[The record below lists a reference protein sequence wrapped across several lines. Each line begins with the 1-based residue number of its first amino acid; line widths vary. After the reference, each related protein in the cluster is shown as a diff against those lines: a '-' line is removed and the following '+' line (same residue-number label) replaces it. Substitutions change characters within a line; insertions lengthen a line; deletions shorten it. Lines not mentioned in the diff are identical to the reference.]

1 MKKYLQGFLIGA
13 VGLTGVMVQGDVG
26 LAKEKEKVSTEQKK
40 IEDFTKQSSKILQS
54 LMETNDKLKMLNT
67 KVYIVSYDRV
77 KKDITH
83 EVSGHETLN
92 EIAEVYGINETTLAM
107 DNELEPTENG
117 FKLKKGQKIEIKE
130 QVERV
135 SKEIFLNEEKDIKD
149 EIKSQKLLNPKVES
163 EMSHKKYTQNK
174 NNEMSSEIKDKVEA
188 QIGVKSSSK
197 ELQILEEKQRK
208 LEEKLEKLRE
218 KERKQLI
225 ASGLSEK
232 EAKKQQLSGEN
243 SNVSS
248 NFVASSELSPE
259 LNKKYQKSLAYAET
273 LLGVPYVFGGTSEF
287 GIDCSGY
294 IYKSYNAGGI
304 PVPRTTA
311 EGFYNMS
318 DKISNPKVGDLVFF
332 SNTYRAGIS
341 HIGIYIGDGKMI
353 NAGGDYVHIADIT
366 KGYWADHFTGFGRLS
381 QLNK

>member
-26 LAKEKEKVSTEQKK
+26 LAKEKEKASTEQKK

-107 DNELEPTENG
+107 DNELEPTDNG